1 MYGAALLMAIGISI
15 ASSGAEGQV
24 TLLLAL
30 YGALAFGLTIWER
43 EPAGLAVPAG
53 FGLFALFAAW
63 RYYEPNDVYLP
74 LAVSAIGVGLF
85 VLAYLFEPVAK
96 RFGLN
101 ATDRGWPDVTE
112 ALAFVYAIAAP
123 ITGWVRLTMLADD
136 SGFIGTA
143 HFEAT
148 ALYQT
153 AAASV
158 GLLALLVFAR
168 SVLWKRLDVAA
179 LGSALVMVAGLLEI
193 GHFRPENAQAY
204 TAPLGV
210 YILAIALLS
219 LRVRDLPAGAR
230 AFIPAAEVLGAALIM
245 GPSFAQSLD
254 EDAWRY
260 GLILLAVGIGFV
272 GLALVQRRIW
282 LMGAATTFVV
292 MDGAHYLFFAGGP
305 VLPNWA
311 ILAIAGTA
319 VMAAGTAILLG
330 RENWTAWQKRLQTWW
345 YREPAECP
353 AGASPRA

>member
-1 MYGAALLMAIGISI
+1 MYGTALLMAVAITI
-15 ASSGAEGQV
+15 ASAGAEGQG

-30 YGALAFGLTIWER
+30 YGALAFALTIWER

-74 LAVSAIGVGLF
+74 LAVSTIGMGLF
-85 VLAYLFEPVAK
+85 VLAYLFELVAK
-96 RFGLN
+96 RLGLK
-101 ATDRGWPDVTE
+101 ATDRGWPDVME
-112 ALAFVYAIAAP
+112 ALAFAYAVAAP

-136 SGFIGTA
+136 SGFIGAA
-143 HFEAT
+143 HFEST
-148 ALYQT
+148 GLYQT
-153 AAASV
+153 SAGSA

-168 SVLWKRLDVAA
+168 SLLWKRLDVAA

-204 TAPLGV
+204 TAPLGA

-219 LRVRDLPAGAR
+219 LRVRYLPAGVR
-230 AFIPAAEVLGAALIM
+230 TFVPAAEVLGAALIM
-245 GPSFAQSLD
+245 GPSFVQSLD

-260 GLILLAVGIGFV
+260 GLILLAEGIGFV

-330 RENWTAWQKRLQTWW
+330 RENWTAWQSKLQAWW
-345 YREPAECP
+345 YREPAESH
-353 AGASPRA
+353 AVAVPRG